1 MLRNYLTTSIRDIL
15 RHKGYSFLNIAGL
28 AVGLACAFFIVLW
41 IQDEVST
48 DRFHESGD
56 RMYSVM
62 RHSTFGGNKGTTRAI
77 PKPLAAALVE
87 NYPEVE
93 NAVLI
98 SWEMETLLFRE
109 NNSFRPSGRWVGPDF
124 FKVFS
129 YPLALGDK
137 ETALRTP
144 ESIVLSA
151 DLAQAYFGTNWR
163 TRNDILGSTLT
174 LGKRLEVAITGVF
187 EAIPAN
193 STLKFEFVVPI
204 EEYTRR
210 NDWVES
216 WSNNGLH
223 LVARLVPGTDL
234 ASFNAKIIDLVDEHV
249 DVYETDLFFYPF
261 SEMYLRSDFENGVLV
276 GGRIDYVRIFGL
288 VALVI
293 IIIASINFMNLATAR
308 SAGRAREIGVRK
320 SVGAT
325 RAILARQFMGESVLK
340 AGLAFVI
347 SIVLIILL
355 MPAFNSVTGK
365 VVGVLTLKPLI
376 WLEFAGIALV
386 TGLLAGSYPALYLS
400 NFNVIGVFRSNRRGK
415 SRGAGL
421 RKALVVVQFG
431 LSIVLIVGTFTVYNQ
446 LSYIRGKD
454 LGINRENVAMV
465 DFVGGIKS
473 QYDSFKG
480 ELMNVPG
487 VLSVSSSNNN
497 PLFIG
502 NDTIGV
508 QWDGKDPDDNTLF
521 TNSAIG
527 YDFVETMGIKMAAGR
542 TFSEE
547 FGTDS
552 LNYIIN
558 WKAAAAMGMEDPV
571 GQTIQFWEQEGTII
585 GVMEDFHMS
594 SMYRPISPVIF
605 RLEPENTGIL
615 FVRMDGD
622 QSKDALAGLEGVY
635 KRFNPEYPFQFKFMD
650 EEFELAYRSEV
661 IISSLSNIFA
671 FVAIFIACL
680 GLFGL
685 ASFTAEQRTREIGI
699 RKVLGATVPG
709 VVALLSREFLILVGG
724 AFLVAAPIA
733 YIMMNNW
740 LNEFEYHTELG
751 VGILAASGV
760 AALVIAW
767 LTVSYQAIKT
777 AVANPVHA
785 LKSE

>member
-1 MLRNYLTTSIRDIL
+1 MLRNYITTGFRNIL

-56 RMYSVM
+56 RIYSVM
-62 RHSTFGGNKGTTRAI
+62 RHSTFGGNKGTTPSI

-93 NAVLI
+93 NTVLL
-98 SWEMETLLFRE
+98 SGETETLLSKE
-109 NNSFRPSGRWVGPDF
+109 GKAFRPNGRWVGSDF

-129 YPLALGDK
+129 FPLAKGDAAS
-137 ETALRTP
+137 ALLVP
-144 ESIVLSA
+144 ESIVISPA
-151 DLAQAYFGTNWR
+151 LAESYFGADWR
-163 TRNDILGSTLT
+163 TRDDILGSMLT
-174 LGKRLEVAITGVF
+174 LDNRLEVAVTGVF

-193 STLKFEFVVPI
+193 SSLKFEFVVPV
-204 EEYTRR
+204 EEYIRR
-210 NDWVES
+210 NDGVES
-216 WSNNGLH
+216 WSNNGLRMY
-223 LVARLVPGTDL
+223 ARLLPGTDL
-234 ASFNAKIIDLVDEHV
+234 LSFNAKIIDLIDEHV
-249 DVYETDLFFYPF
+249 DAYETDLFLYPF
-261 SEMYLRSDFENGVLV
+261 SEVYLRSDFENGVLV
-276 GGRIDYVRIFGL
+276 GGRIDYIRIFGL
-288 VALVI
+288 IALVI
-293 IIIASINFMNLATAR
+293 ILIASINFMNLATAR

-325 RAILARQFMGESVLK
+325 RGELARQFLSESVIK

-347 SIVLIILL
+347 SITTIVLL
-355 MPAFNSVTGK
+355 MPTFNSVTGK
-365 VVGVLTLKPLI
+365 VVSVLGLYPLI

-400 NFNVIGVFRSNRRGK
+400 NFNVIGVIKPNKVGK

-454 LGINRENVAMV
+454 LGINRDNVVMV
-465 DFVGGIKS
+465 DFEGGIKS

-487 VLSVSSSNNN
+487 VLSVSSSSNN
-497 PLFIG
+497 PLSIS
-502 NDTIGV
+502 NDTNRV
-508 QWDGKDPDDNTLF
+508 TWDGKDPDNNTLF
-521 TNSAIG
+521 WHSAVE
-527 YDFVETMGIKMAAGR
+527 YDFVETMGIKMDAGR
-542 TFSEE
+542 TFSKE

-552 LNYIIN
+552 VNYIIN
-558 WKAAAAMGMEDPV
+558 WKAAAAMAMADPL
-571 GQTIQFWEQEGTII
+571 GQTIQFKEQEGTIV

-594 SMYRPISPVIF
+594 SMYRPITPVIF
-605 RLEPENTGIL
+605 RLEPENTNIL
-615 FVRMDGD
+615 FVRLAGN
-622 QSKDALAGLEGVY
+622 QTKEALAGFEAVY
-635 KRFNPEYPFQFKFMD
+635 KRFNPEYPFKVRFMD
-650 EEFELAYRSEV
+650 EEFERAYQSE
-661 IISSLSNIFA
+661 IILGSLSNIFA
-671 FVAIFIACL
+671 FVAILIACL

-699 RKVLGATVPG
+699 RKVLGASVPR
-709 VVALLSREFLILVGG
+709 VVALLSREFLVLVGG
-724 AFLVAAPIA
+724 AFLIAAPIA
-733 YIMMNNW
+733 YVVMNNW

-751 VGILAASGV
+751 AGVLVASGA
-760 AALVIAW
+760 AALIIAW

-777 AVANPVHA
+777 AVANPVNA
-785 LKSE
+785 LKAE